1 MLETWTNEVGLF
13 EAWQA
18 EVAPQPIKVGFMPL
32 GISVTTDKVY
42 VVLQED
48 SVIEVLKF

>member
-1 MLETWTNEVGLF
+1 MLETWINEVGLF

-18 EVAPQPIKVGFMPL
+18 EVATEPIKVGFMPF
-32 GISVTTDKVY
+32 GIAVTTDKVY

>member
-1 MLETWTNEVGLF
+1 
-13 EAWQA
+13 
-18 EVAPQPIKVGFMPL
+18 MPL
-32 GISVTTDKVY
+32 GIAVTTDKVY